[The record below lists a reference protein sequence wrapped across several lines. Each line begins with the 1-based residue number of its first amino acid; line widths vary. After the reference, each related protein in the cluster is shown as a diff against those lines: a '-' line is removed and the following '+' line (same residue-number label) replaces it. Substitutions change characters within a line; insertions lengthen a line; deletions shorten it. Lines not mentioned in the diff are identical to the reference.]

1 MEKKTKNN
9 TGTISRIK
17 TNTFISQAI
26 ITVLVF
32 AFTNSL
38 IYSIITLLASTIAI
52 GGFVIMVKLVDKYFS
67 KGEGKAA
74 LFSFMLFKFAIIA
87 AIFYPVSKISETAV
101 LFYILGLSA
110 IVISTMIE
118 GFYQIY
124 RSFRNGT

>member
-1 MEKKTKNN
+1 MIKKTTNKPDIIN
-9 TGTISRIK
+9 RIK
-17 TNTFISQAI
+17 KHTTISQAI

-32 AFTNSL
+32 AFTKSI
-38 IYSIITLLASTIAI
+38 IYSIITLLASTITI
-52 GGFVIMVKLVDKYFS
+52 GGFIIMVKLVDKYFN

-74 LFSFMLFKFAIIA
+74 LFSFMFAKFAVIA
-87 AIFYPVSKISETAV
+87 AVFYPVSKISDTAV

-110 IVISTMIE
+110 IVISTMVE